1 LFRTNTRNSLILH
14 LWIGALI
21 LLAPHTVYGSGFGVF
36 TQGASALGQS
46 NAVVSHHDTPSA
58 IFFNPAL
65 ISNIPG
71 TQVEWGST
79 GVLALREFK
88 SDLTGSTKDSDDG
101 LEIPSH
107 FYLTH
112 SVDDKLSLG
121 LGIFF
126 PFGLTTH
133 WPDDW
138 EGRYLATESQIITA
152 DINPVIA
159 YEVTPRITVAAG
171 VSYLYLDATLKNNL
185 NLTGL
190 SGGAFGPLPDGK
202 QKLTGDGD
210 GWGYNGAL
218 AVELTEAIAFG
229 ASYRSQIHVDIDGDV
244 DFRLPGL
251 PPAAGAALYPLF
263 AESDAGTDLT
273 LPQQFYAG
281 ISYSGIEDLIIEIG
295 ARWEDWRSYDELV
308 IKLGD
313 GTVSRRE
320 TDWHDTWTYNAG
332 CRYRMDE
339 HVVLLG
345 GYMYGQDA
353 VPDATFEPSV
363 PDSDFHLFTVGS
375 EIQINKKWSFD
386 MAYGL
391 ELHENRHKD
400 NMAGLPASGR
410 ANGDY
415 DQTIHLFAGSLRY
428 RF

>member
-1 LFRTNTRNSLILH
+1 MFRTYTFDRLSLP
-14 LWIGALI
+14 LWLASLV
-21 LLAPHTVYGSGFGVF
+21 LLVPFPLYGSGFGVF

-65 ISNIPG
+65 ITNIPG
-71 TQVEWGST
+71 TQAEWGST
-79 GVLALREFK
+79 GVLARREFK
-88 SDLTGSTKDSDDG
+88 SDFTGSKTDSDDS

-112 SVDDKLSLG
+112 GVNEELSLG
-121 LGIFF
+121 LGLFF

-138 EGRYLATESQIITA
+138 DGRYLATESQIITV

-159 YEVTPRITVAAG
+159 YNVTPRITVAAG
-171 VSYLYLDATLKNNL
+171 ISYLYLDALLKNNI
-185 NLTGL
+185 NLTDLTG
-190 SGGAFGPLPDGK
+190 SAFGPLADGK

-210 GWGYNGAL
+210 GWGYNAGL
-218 AVELTEAIAFG
+218 AVKLTDDIVFG

-244 DFRLPGL
+244 DFRLPDL
-251 PPAAGAALYPLF
+251 SPAAGAALYPLF
-263 AESDAGTDLT
+263 ADSEAKTDLT
-273 LPQQFYAG
+273 LPQQLCFG
-281 ISYSGIEDLIIEIG
+281 LSYSGIDRLTIEMG

-313 GTVSRRE
+313 GTISRRE
-320 TDWHDTWTYNAG
+320 TDWRDTWSYNVGA
-332 CRYRMDE
+332 RYSMGE
-339 HVVLLG
+339 GLVLLG

-353 VPDATFEPSV
+353 VPDRSFEPSV

-375 EIQINKKWSFD
+375 ELQINKNWSFD

-391 ELHENRHKD
+391 ELHENRHKE
-400 NMAGLPASGR
+400 NAVGLLVGGA

-415 DQTIHLFAGSLRY
+415 DQRIHLFAGSLRY